1 MEGALTL
8 FTELISF
15 FAQKTVFQK
24 NQEIILLN
32 DSALNTAPPYAFWL
46 WLLHWRKAEVP
57 LTVEKQIQIL
67 FSLAKHH

>member
-32 DSALNTAPPYAFWL
+32 DSALNTAHPYAF
-46 WLLHWRKAEVP
+46 
-57 LTVEKQIQIL
+57 
-67 FSLAKHH
+67 